1 MESHFIQRV
10 ITTTIIYFD
19 AEIVPNLA
27 SEKWASVSY
36 GHAPIILWA
45 CPDFQDNNISW
56 AYLVQFS

>member
-36 GHAPIILWA
+36 GHAPIIL
-45 CPDFQDNNISW
+45 
-56 AYLVQFS
+56 